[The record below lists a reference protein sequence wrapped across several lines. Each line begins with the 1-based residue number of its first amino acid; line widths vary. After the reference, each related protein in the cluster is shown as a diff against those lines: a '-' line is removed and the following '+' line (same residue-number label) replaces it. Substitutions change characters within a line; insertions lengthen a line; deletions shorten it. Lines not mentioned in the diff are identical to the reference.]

1 MTIHFTRDLESLQ
14 SAISQMSEMT
24 TEVVRQSVAT
34 LENPDPEL
42 TRRLAASDDLIDIAD
57 IGINESCL
65 KILALHQPV
74 AKDLRR
80 IASVMKISGELER
93 IANVG
98 INIAER
104 GAALVNLPP
113 ISIPRHLLEMAHKA
127 ALQLQKALGAY
138 EHMDRFEAAMVCGGD
153 EEIDTLHR
161 LTIDELT
168 LMMKHDPHL
177 VAPAM
182 HLFSAARN
190 IERVGDHATNIA
202 EDVIYLVDG
211 RIVRHATAI
220 SRFQRE
226 SA

>member
-14 SAISQMSEMT
+14 AAISQMSGMAVS
-24 TEVVRQSVAT
+24 VVRQSVAT
-34 LENPDPEL
+34 LADPDAER
-42 TRRLAASDDLIDIAD
+42 TRQLALNDDLIDLAEIR
-57 IGINESCL
+57 INESCL

-80 IASVMKISGELER
+80 IASVLKISGELER
-93 IANVG
+93 VADVG

-104 GAALVNLPP
+104 ATALVNLPSFP
-113 ISIPRHLLEMAHKA
+113 IPRHLLDMAHKA
-127 ALQLQKALGAY
+127 SVQLDRSLAAY
-138 EHMDRFEAAMVCGGD
+138 EHMDRFEAAVVCGGD
-153 EEIDTLHR
+153 EEIDGLHR
-161 LTIDELT
+161 LVIEELT
-168 LMMKHDPHL
+168 ETMKRAPHL

-211 RIVRHATAI
+211 RIVRHASSI

>member
-1 MTIHFTRDLESLQ
+1 MAS
-14 SAISQMSEMT
+14 
-24 TEVVRQSVAT
+24 EVVRQSVAT

-42 TRRLAASDDLIDIAD
+42 TRRLAASDDLIDLAD
-57 IGINESCL
+57 IRINESCL

-93 IANVG
+93 IADVG

-104 GAALVNLPP
+104 GAALVNLTPLTV
-113 ISIPRHLLEMAHKA
+113 PRHLLEMAHKA
-127 ALQLQKALGAY
+127 ALQLSRALDAY
-138 EHMDRFEAAMVCGGD
+138 EHMDRFQAAMVCGGD
-153 EEIDTLHR
+153 EEIDGLHR
-161 LTIDELT
+161 LTIEELT
-168 LMMKHDPHL
+168 ALMKSNPQW

>member
-1 MTIHFTRDLESLQ
+1 MTIHFSRDLESLQ
-14 SAISQMSEMT
+14 IAISQMSEMAS
-24 TEVVRQSVAT
+24 EVVRQSVAT

-42 TRRLAASDDLIDIAD
+42 TRRLAANDDLIDLAD
-57 IGINESCL
+57 IRINESCL

-93 IANVG
+93 IADVG

-104 GAALVNLPP
+104 GAALVNLPA
-113 ISIPRHLLEMAHKA
+113 IAIPRHLLEMAHKA
-127 ALQLQKALGAY
+127 ALQLQKSLAAY

-153 EEIDTLHR
+153 EEIDGLHR
-161 LTIDELT
+161 MTIDELT
-168 LMMKHDPHL
+168 SVMKRDPHL
-177 VAPAM
+177 IAPAM

-190 IERVGDHATNIA
+190 LERVGDHATNIA

-211 RIVRHATAI
+211 RIVRHASSI

>member
-14 SAISQMSEMT
+14 AAISQMSGMAT
-24 TEVVRQSVAT
+24 AVVRQSVAT

-42 TRRLAASDDLIDIAD
+42 TRQLAANDDLIDLAD
-57 IGINESCL
+57 IRINESCL

-93 IANVG
+93 VADVG

-104 GAALVNLPP
+104 GAALVNLPAFKVP
-113 ISIPRHLLEMAHKA
+113 GHLLDMA
-127 ALQLQKALGAY
+127 QKALLQLERSLVAY
-138 EHMDRFEAAMVCGGD
+138 EQMDRFEATIVCGGD
-153 EEIDTLHR
+153 EEIDGLQR
-161 LTIDELT
+161 LIIEELT
-168 LMMKHDPHL
+168 ATMKEAPHL

-211 RIVRHATAI
+211 RIVRHATAF

>member
-14 SAISQMSEMT
+14 AAISQMSGMAT
-24 TEVVRQSVAT
+24 AVVRQSVAT

-42 TRRLAASDDLIDIAD
+42 TRELAARDDLIDLAD
-57 IGINESCL
+57 IRINESCL

-74 AKDLRR
+74 ARDLRR

-93 IANVG
+93 IADVG

-104 GAALVNLPP
+104 GAALVSLPSFP
-113 ISIPRHLLEMAHKA
+113 IPRKLLEMAHKA
-127 ALQLQKALGAY
+127 ALQLERSLTAY
-138 EHMDRFEAAMVCGGD
+138 EQMDRFEAALVCDGD
-153 EEIDTLHR
+153 EEIDEMHR
-161 LTIDELT
+161 LVIEELT
-168 LMMKHDPHL
+168 CVMKQMPHL

-211 RIVRHATAI
+211 RIVRHATSI

>member
-14 SAISQMSEMT
+14 SAISQLSGMAIS
-24 TEVVRQSVAT
+24 VVRQSVAT
-34 LENPDPEL
+34 LENPDPE
-42 TRRLAASDDLIDIAD
+42 RSRQLAANDDIIDLTEIR
-57 IGINESCL
+57 IKENCL

-93 IANVG
+93 VADVG

-104 GAALVNLPP
+104 GAALVNLPAFP
-113 ISIPRHLLEMAHKA
+113 IPEHLLDMAYKA
-127 ALQLQKALGAY
+127 ALQLERSLAAY
-138 EHMDRFEAAMVCGGD
+138 EQMDRLEAALVCGGD
-153 EEIDTLHR
+153 EEIDDLHR
-161 LTIDELT
+161 LVIEELT
-168 LMMKHDPHL
+168 TAMKQSREC

-190 IERVGDHATNIA
+190 IERIGDHATNIA

-211 RIVRHATAI
+211 RIIRHATSI

>member
-1 MTIHFTRDLESLQ
+1 MTIHFSRDLDSLQ
-14 SAISQMSEMT
+14 AAISEMSQMAS
-24 TEVVRQSVAT
+24 EVVRQSIAT

-42 TRRLAASDDLIDIAD
+42 TRRLAASDDLIDLAD
-57 IGINESCL
+57 IRINESCL

-93 IANVG
+93 IADVG

-104 GAALVNLPP
+104 GAALVNLAPLAV
-113 ISIPRHLLEMAHKA
+113 PRHLLEMAHKA
-127 ALQLQKALGAY
+127 ALQLSRALGAY
-138 EHMDRFEAAMVCGGD
+138 EHMDRFQAAMVCGGD
-153 EEIDTLHR
+153 EEIDGLHR
-161 LTIDELT
+161 LTIEELT
-168 LMMKHDPHL
+168 AVMKSSPQW

>member
-14 SAISQMSEMT
+14 AAISQMSGMAT
-24 TEVVRQSVAT
+24 NVVRQSVAT

-42 TRRLAASDDLIDIAD
+42 TRQLAASDDQIDLAD
-57 IGINESCL
+57 IRINESCL

-93 IANVG
+93 IADVG

-104 GAALVNLPP
+104 GAALVNLPAFP
-113 ISIPRHLLEMAHKA
+113 IPRHLLDMAHKA
-127 ALQLQKALGAY
+127 AFQLERSLAAY
-138 EHMDRFEAAMVCGGD
+138 EQMDRFEAALVCGGD
-153 EEIDTLHR
+153 EEIDGLHR
-161 LTIDELT
+161 LIIEELT
-168 LMMKHDPHL
+168 LTMKQSPHL

-190 IERVGDHATNIA
+190 IERIGDHATNIA
-202 EDVIYLVDG
+202 EDVIYLIDG
-211 RIVRHATAI
+211 RIVRHATSI

>member
-1 MTIHFTRDLESLQ
+1 MTIHFARDLESLQ
-14 SAISQMSEMT
+14 ADISEMSKMASA
-24 TEVVRQSVAT
+24 VVRQSVAT
-34 LENPDPEL
+34 LEKPDLEL
-42 TRRLAASDDLIDIAD
+42 TRQLAASDDLIDLTD
-57 IGINESCL
+57 IRINESCL

-80 IASVMKISGELER
+80 ITSVLKISGELER
-93 IANVG
+93 IADVG

-113 ISIPRHLLEMAHKA
+113 LPLPRHLLDMAHKA
-127 ALQLQKALGAY
+127 ALQLQRALEAY
-138 EHMDRFEAAMVCGGD
+138 ERMDRFAAAMVCGGD
-153 EEIDTLHR
+153 EEIDGLHR
-161 LTIDELT
+161 MTIDELT
-168 LMMKHDPHL
+168 AVMKRDPRL

-190 IERVGDHATNIA
+190 IERIGDHATNIA

-211 RIVRHATAI
+211 RIVRHASSI